1 MKETFED
8 FLMRLTEREL
18 LDYRQ
23 LVEILYNFYDNE
35 MKANIGAY
43 DSEHEIIYKNASREA
58 TKYLAAKEKVFNEI
72 KRRVDEAL

>member
-1 MKETFED
+1 MKETFEN

-18 LDYRQ
+18 LDYRK

-35 MKANIGAY
+35 MKDNIGAY
-43 DSEHEIIYKNASREA
+43 DAEHTVIYTNASHEA

-72 KRRVDEAL
+72 KRRVDNAL